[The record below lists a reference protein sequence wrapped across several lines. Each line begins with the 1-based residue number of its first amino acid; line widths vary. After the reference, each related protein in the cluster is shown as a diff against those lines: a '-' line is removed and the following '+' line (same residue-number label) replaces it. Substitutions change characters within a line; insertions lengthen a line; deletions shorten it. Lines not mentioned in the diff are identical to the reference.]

1 MNPRV
6 TWLLLLVALGLGGY
20 LYVVERRPGIAVT
33 GADGTQVRFLPVAAE
48 QVTAVELFRSNG
60 IVRVERTDKDWML
73 RLPVAYAA
81 QGQAVDA
88 LLNALAQLR
97 PRSWIPGAQLGAAGS
112 DTWRAFGLDDS
123 AITLKL
129 ETKSG
134 PLIFKFG
141 ASAPLGHQFYF
152 QPVGSDGVFT
162 ADNALLDR
170 LPGTAD
176 DWRNR
181 SLVNLRGVAFDRL
194 ELRGKTAFEAVRDPT
209 NGSWRLTK
217 PLVARAD
224 SDRLNKLVQTL
235 ASVRVA
241 QFVTDSPLANL
252 DAYGLQNVESEVI
265 IGNGTN
271 QLSRLQF
278 GTSPTNQ
285 PGGLYVR
292 RMAQTNIVLVST
304 NAAALLRGPL
314 SSFRDHRLLPPMA
327 DSTRVEFT
335 VGDEHAVV
343 EQSGT
348 NWLVTAPFKFP
359 ARNDQMERLFAL
371 LAAITITDFPNDVV
385 ADYAPYGLAKPLR
398 TYTFTRGTNAP
409 LQLQFGTRA
418 DAEHVFV
425 RRLDESGVYVVRLTD
440 LLQLPESPEQIRD
453 FRFASS
459 NVVSI
464 AISQKGNVRT
474 LSRGSAGQWTITA
487 GNPGRDPFAPAIE
500 ETLHGLG
507 DLESIP
513 YAVRNEAMFTQ
524 LKSYAEL
531 GHEVTLS
538 FAPGSSLRTLRLRFA
553 ADLGA
558 VAVALA
564 NFDDDPLPLRI
575 ELPGNLFQDIRRDLS
590 AF

>member
-314 SSFRDHRLLPPMA
+314 SSFRDHRLLPHLA
-327 DSTRVEFT
+327 DSTRVELA

-343 EQSGT
+343 EQ
-348 NWLVTAPFKFP
+348 
-359 ARNDQMERLFAL
+359 
-371 LAAITITDFPNDVV
+371 
-385 ADYAPYGLAKPLR
+385 
-398 TYTFTRGTNAP
+398 
-409 LQLQFGTRA
+409 
-418 DAEHVFV
+418 
-425 RRLDESGVYVVRLTD
+425 
-440 LLQLPESPEQIRD
+440 
-453 FRFASS
+453 
-459 NVVSI
+459 
-464 AISQKGNVRT
+464 
-474 LSRGSAGQWTITA
+474 
-487 GNPGRDPFAPAIE
+487 
-500 ETLHGLG
+500 
-507 DLESIP
+507 
-513 YAVRNEAMFTQ
+513 
-524 LKSYAEL
+524 
-531 GHEVTLS
+531 
-538 FAPGSSLRTLRLRFA
+538 
-553 ADLGA
+553 
-558 VAVALA
+558 
-564 NFDDDPLPLRI
+564 
-575 ELPGNLFQDIRRDLS
+575 
-590 AF
+590 

>member
-6 TWLLLLVALGLGGY
+6 TWFLLLVALGLGGY
-20 LYVVERRPGIAVT
+20 LYVAERRPGIAVT

-60 IVRVERTDKDWML
+60 IVRAERTDKDWML

-88 LLNALAQLR
+88 LLNALAKMR

-112 DTWRAFGLDDS
+112 ETWKAFGLDDS
-123 AITLKL
+123 AATLKL

-134 PLIFKFG
+134 PVIFKFG
-141 ASAPLGHQFYF
+141 ATAPLGRQFYF

-162 ADNALLDR
+162 ADNALLDL
-170 LPGTAD
+170 LPASAD

-181 SLVNLRGVAFDRL
+181 SLVNLRGVDFDRV
-194 ELRGKTAFEAVRDPT
+194 ELRGKTAFEAVRDRT
-209 NGSWRLTK
+209 NGVWRLTK

-224 SDRLNKLVQTL
+224 GDRLNKLLQTL

-252 DAYGLQNVESEVI
+252 DAYGLQTVDSEVI

-271 QLSRLQF
+271 QVARLQF
-278 GTSPTNQ
+278 GASPTNQ
-285 PGGLYVR
+285 PGALYVR
-292 RMAQTNIVLVST
+292 RMAQTNIVLVP
-304 NAAALLRGPL
+304 AATAVVLRGPL
-314 SSFRDHRLLPPMA
+314 SSFRDHRLLPPLA

-335 VGDEHAVV
+335 VGEEHTVV

-348 NWLVTAPFKFP
+348 NWLVTSPAKFP

-371 LAAITITDFPNDVV
+371 LAAVTITDFPNDVV
-385 ADYAPYGLAKPLR
+385 ADYAPFGLAKPAR

-409 LQLQFGTRA
+409 LQLQFGARA
-418 DAEHVFV
+418 DTEHVFV
-425 RRLDESGVYVVRLTD
+425 RRLDEPGVYVVRLTD

-453 FRFASS
+453 FRFGSS

-464 AISQKGNVRT
+464 AIRQKGNART
-474 LSRGSAGQWTITA
+474 LGRGVGGQWAITA
-487 GNPGRDPFAPAIE
+487 GNPGDPFTPAIE
-500 ETLHGLG
+500 ETLRRLG
-507 DLESIP
+507 DLESVP

-531 GHEVTLS
+531 GHEVTLT
-538 FAPGSSLRTLRLRFA
+538 FAPGSPLRTLRLRFA

-575 ELPGNLFQDIRRDLS
+575 ELPGKLFQDILHYFS

>member
-6 TWLLLLVALGLGGY
+6 TWFLLLVALGLGGY
-20 LYVVERRPGIAVT
+20 LYVAERRPGISVT

-60 IVRVERTDKDWML
+60 IVRAERTDKEWML

-88 LLNALAQLR
+88 LLNALAKMR

-112 DTWRAFGLDDS
+112 ETWKAFGLDDS
-123 AITLKL
+123 AATLKL

-134 PLIFKFG
+134 PVIFKFG
-141 ASAPLGHQFYF
+141 ATAPLGLQFYF

-162 ADNALLDR
+162 ADNALLDL
-170 LPGTAD
+170 LPASAD

-181 SLVNLRGVAFDRL
+181 SLVNLRGVDFDRV
-194 ELRGKTAFEAVRDPT
+194 ELRGKTAFEAVRDRT
-209 NGSWRLTK
+209 NGVWRLIK

-224 SDRLNKLVQTL
+224 SDRLNKLLQTL

-241 QFVTDSPLANL
+241 QFVTDSPLANP
-252 DAYGLQNVESEVI
+252 DAYGLQTVDSEVI

-271 QLSRLQF
+271 QLARLQF
-278 GTSPTNQ
+278 GSSPTNQ
-285 PGGLYVR
+285 PGALYVR
-292 RMAQTNIVLVST
+292 RMAQTNIVLVP
-304 NAAALLRGPL
+304 AATAVVLRGPL
-314 SSFRDHRLLPPMA
+314 SSFRDHRLLPPLA

-335 VGDEHAVV
+335 VGEEHTVV

-348 NWLVTAPFKFP
+348 NWLVTSPAKFP

-385 ADYAPYGLAKPLR
+385 ADYAPFGLAKPVR

-409 LQLQFGTRA
+409 LQFQFGARA

-425 RRLDESGVYVVRLTD
+425 RRLDEPGVYVVRLTD

-453 FRFASS
+453 FRFGSS

-464 AISQKGNVRT
+464 AIRQKGNART
-474 LSRGSAGQWTITA
+474 LSRGAGGQWAITA
-487 GNPGRDPFAPAIE
+487 GNPGDPFTPAIE
-500 ETLHGLG
+500 ETLRRLG
-507 DLESIP
+507 DLESVP

-531 GHEVTLS
+531 GHEVTLT
-538 FAPGSSLRTLRLRFA
+538 FAPGSPLRTLRLRFA

-575 ELPGNLFQDIRRDLS
+575 ELPGKLFQDILHYFS
-590 AF
+590 AL